1 MAQGKQPLEGG
12 VKAVNGIGVDSD
24 FNSANLAEG
33 GKVLRA
39 AHGQRILGGGDGRR
53 GTRFGLS
60 KVELAHM
67 GSDGEAQYLSG
78 FLRCGCDEVHSID
91 PFHINP
97 KVRSCFGKGDKA
109 LASMV
114 DTRVP

>member
-1 MAQGKQPLEGG
+1 
-12 VKAVNGIGVDSD
+12 
-24 FNSANLAEG
+24 
-33 GKVLRA
+33 
-39 AHGQRILGGGDGRR
+39 
-53 GTRFGLS
+53 
-60 KVELAHM
+60 M